1 MKLISRAREY
11 TNRILELDEDGLLD
25 RDWLIFS
32 LLNWMSEQ
40 EVRSFYERVVQSEI
54 LDSMDDNDE

>member
-1 MKLISRAREY
+1 MITRAREY

-25 RDWLIFS
+25 RDWLINS

-40 EVRSFYERVVQSEI
+40 EVRSFYERVIQSEI
-54 LDSMDDNDE
+54 LDQIDDE

>member
-1 MKLISRAREY
+1 MKLITRAREY

-25 RDWLIFS
+25 RDWLINS

-40 EVRSFYERVVQSEI
+40 EVRSFYERVIQSEI
-54 LDSMDDNDE
+54 LDQIDDE

>member
-1 MKLISRAREY
+1 MISRAREY

-25 RDWLIFS
+25 RGWLITS

-54 LDSMDDNDE
+54 LDSMDDDDE

>member
-1 MKLISRAREY
+1 MELITRAREY

-25 RDWLIFS
+25 RDWLINS

-40 EVRSFYERVVQSEI
+40 EVRSFYERVIQSEI
-54 LDSMDDNDE
+54 LDQIDDE